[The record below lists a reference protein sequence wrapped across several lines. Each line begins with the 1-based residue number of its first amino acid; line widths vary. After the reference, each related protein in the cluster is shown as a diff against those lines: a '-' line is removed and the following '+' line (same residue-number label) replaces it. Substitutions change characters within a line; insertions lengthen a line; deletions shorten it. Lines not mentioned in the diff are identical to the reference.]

1 MCSMCIGDELAEERK
16 TKLRSCCW
24 SAPETTNLHNTT
36 HEHRVH
42 DGSPSNIALRMPT
55 ECPAQALRMHLFT
68 PTAAVTTQAASMLLN
83 TRTWQDTRTPRHQ
96 ATSIGKLHF
105 LARPSS
111 AKTAFETQSPEHQDL
126 APRAPYCRQVVPRT
140 RRALAASQSRVPF
153 VSRGGSKT
161 ESSQRDRRNKE
172 LWPMSKYK

>member
-16 TKLRSCCW
+16 TKLCSCCW

-68 PTAAVTTQAASMLLN
+68 PTAAVTKQAASMLLN

-126 APRAPYCRQVVPRT
+126 APRTPLPSSSPQN
-140 RRALAASQSRVPF
+140 
-153 VSRGGSKT
+153 T
-161 ESSQRDRRNKE
+161 ESPCCFSIKSAVRVKGWLKN
-172 LWPMSKYK
+172 